1 MDDKTTN
8 IIDIKT
14 RILNF
19 IEERD
24 WTKYHNPKDIAISI
38 SIEASELLELFQ
50 WTKEQDVKEITS
62 NPQKRQKI
70 ADELADIII
79 YCLSLSNAID
89 IDVSQA
95 ISEKIDK
102 NSAKYPVD
110 KIKGDYKKY
119 TEISDG

>member
-8 IIDIKT
+8 IADIKA
-14 RILNF
+14 RITKF
-19 IEERD
+19 IKERD

-50 WTKEQDVKEITS
+50 WTKEQDAKEITS
-62 NPQKRQKI
+62 NPKKRQNI

-79 YCLSLSNAID
+79 YCLSLSIAAD

-102 NSAKYPVD
+102 NIAKYPVD

-119 TEISDG
+119 TEIGDG